1 MTSVDFPGPLETD
14 SENVEWLLST
24 AASLWKKGERE
35 ESLRWLSRAIAG
47 ATEDGNAARAAELS
61 ACAKAL
67 AEDGAK
73 KTAAASATPAAPPK
87 PKGKPFTETLVS
99 DRPPGLSPPPKPKA
113 TAKPAADDKPPPSSA
128 TTTQKAAAARA
139 ATRGPAKPQETVIE
153 PAPASVDIVL
163 STRDMMAG
171 EAASDPAVTRR
182 FDYDDGLDPAAMAS
196 AILPGSAPPTAP
208 APALPANVL
217 PGIRVWIVPGP
228 EGGKVVPAEG
238 GRPRGATDAILLAV
252 VPGIDLYEAL
262 ARKS

>member
-1 MTSVDFPGPLETD
+1 MIRVDFPGPLDTD

-35 ESLRWLSRAIAG
+35 ESLRWLERAIAG
-47 ATEDGNAARAAELS
+47 ATEDGNAARATELS
-61 ACAKAL
+61 ARARAL

-73 KTAAASATPAAPPK
+73 KTAAASAPAAPPK

-99 DRPPGLSPPPKPKA
+99 DRPPGLAPPPKPKA
-113 TAKPAADDKPPPSSA
+113 TPTKTGADDKPPPSSA

-139 ATRGPAKPQETVIE
+139 AARGPAKPQETVIE

-182 FDYDDGLDPAAMAS
+182 FDYDEGLDPAAMAS
-196 AILPGSAPPTAP
+196 AILPGSAPPAAP